1 MTPQEQQALSLK
13 YSNRVAIVLRLDD
26 GTYAV
31 FTNQRR
37 LVCFSP
43 SAETMALAVDNIE
56 KWISPN
62 ERKPRFLDQE
72 TVGLSLEDLGL

>member
-37 LVCFSP
+37 LVSFTP
-43 SAETMALAVDNIE
+43 NAETMALAVDNIE
-56 KWISPN
+56 KWVDPESRRARVVDGENLKI
-62 ERKPRFLDQE
+62 
-72 TVGLSLEDLGL
+72 TLEDLGL